1 MTNKLT
7 LTRRR
12 LLAGL
17 GTVGIASAGAG
28 LGTTAYFSDQETFG
42 NSELTAGEFDLKMDW
57 QVTYTGPNGFEY
69 VTASPDQYHNNPD
82 DPMQLAENDD
92 FFNRFVEGPDGVRDP
107 IFTRDELATMR
118 FGVGFDELDAS
129 QRSAVEAQFRS
140 QFADVPQDLD
150 GPILD
155 LDDVKP
161 GDEGAISFS
170 LHLFDNPGYIW
181 LNGGLIEA
189 RENGHT
195 EPEGSDPDTV
205 GPADEVATTLD
216 NDVELLDEIR
226 ATVWYDADGDAELDA
241 GEPVLLGGNADPT
254 ANPTLRQV
262 LALLSTGN
270 GIPLDGE
277 GAIDGGAVGRAC
289 FENST
294 TYYVGFRWELPVDHA
309 NQIQSDGLTFDVG
322 FYAEQCRHNDGR
334 GMGAAVEIR
343 NAAAIG
349 LLDSAA
355 ADSAGAA
362 PTAIGF
368 DVENG
373 LAESVAL
380 TEITVAPADPL
391 LTLLSDDVAD
401 PGSPYGYE
409 VYVDASTPGYTDVA
423 GGVALPGTIALG
435 SDGYNDGADQEPI
448 LAPGEVAAATL
459 TGFRDA
465 GGASVD
471 MSGRS
476 ITITL
481 AYRGETSGQTGTEV
495 VTVVG

>member
-1 MTNKLT
+1 MTKLT

-17 GTVGIASAGAG
+17 GTVGVASAGAG

-42 NSELTAGEFDLKMDW
+42 NNRLTAGEFDLMLDW

-69 VTASPDQYHNNPD
+69 VTAYPDEYENETPD
-82 DPMQLAENDD
+82 TFAT
-92 FFNRFVEGPDGVRDP
+92 NRFGDRITGADDVRDP
-107 IFTRDELATMR
+107 LFTRETIADNLFERTYADLT
-118 FGVGFDELDAS
+118 DAERE
-129 QRSAVEAQFRS
+129 QVEAAFRS

-161 GDEGAISFS
+161 GDSGGVSFS

-181 LNGGLIEA
+181 LNGGLLEA
-189 RENGHT
+189 RENDVT
-195 EPEGSDPDTV
+195 EPERTDGQEAGSPS
-205 GPADEVATTLD
+205 EVTTALD

-226 ATVWYDADGDAELDA
+226 VTVWYDVDGDAEIDA
-241 GEPVLLGGNADPT
+241 DEPVLLGGNADPT

-270 GIPLDGE
+270 GIPLDGD
-277 GAIDGGAVGRAC
+277 GAIDGDAVGRAC
-289 FENST
+289 FENSM

-322 FYAEQCRHNDGR
+322 FYAEQCRHNDGS

-343 NAAAIG
+343 NAAAIS
-349 LLDSAA
+349 LLDSATT
-355 ADSAGAA
+355 DSAGAA

-380 TEITVAPADPL
+380 TGITVAPADPS

-401 PGSPYGYE
+401 TGNLYGYE

-435 SDGYNDGADQEPI
+435 SDGYDDGADQEPI
-448 LAPGEVAAATL
+448 LAPGEVADTTL
-459 TGFRDA
+459 TGVRDA
-465 GGASVD
+465 GGTGVD
-471 MSGRS
+471 MSGRTV
-476 ITITL
+476 TISLT
-481 AYRGETSGQTGTEV
+481 YRGETSGVTGTEV